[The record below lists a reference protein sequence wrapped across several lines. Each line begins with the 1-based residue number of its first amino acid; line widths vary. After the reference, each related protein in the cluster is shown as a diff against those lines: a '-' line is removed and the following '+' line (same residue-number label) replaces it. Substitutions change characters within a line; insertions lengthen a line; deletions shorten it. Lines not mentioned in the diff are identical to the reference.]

1 MNPDVITQVAFVTG
15 RLLHQGTAQP
25 VLGSIQIRAEEGP
38 LSATILADG
47 AFALSGDL
55 QFLFPDLASQNYSL
69 HLTIQATS
77 PQFRQGQA
85 SLTATA
91 TIPMGADF
99 DPAPPA
105 APHALVDLGTLL
117 FPADTI
123 SVRGRVVETL
133 NPDTPISGASVE
145 VLHSGA
151 PIPPAASDGDGWY
164 RLDDI
169 LISGPSQVR
178 CSHAGFKTVTRLLL
192 LDYGKLVNEEYFR
205 LPPP

>member
-1 MNPDVITQVAFVTG
+1 MNPDIITQVAFLTG

-38 LSATILADG
+38 LSATVLADG
-47 AFALSGDL
+47 TFALSGDIR
-55 QFLFPDLASQNYSL
+55 FLFPDLASQSYPL

-85 SLTATA
+85 SLAVATS
-91 TIPMGADF
+91 IPSGSNF
-99 DPAPPA
+99 DPDPPT
-105 APHALVDLGTLL
+105 PPDALIDLGTLL
-117 FPADTI
+117 LPADTI
-123 SVRGRVVETL
+123 SVRGRVVEAL
-133 NPDTPISGASVE
+133 NPDTPIAGASVE

-151 PIPPAASDGDGWY
+151 PIPPAASDSDGWY

-169 LISGPSQVR
+169 LVSGPSQIR